1 MVTEPPTADSVEYQA
16 CYVWTPD
23 GASLPAKRAA
33 KRRRITTSSVHS
45 NQPECISTVPLL
57 LGHEA
62 HENVSSRSAMLEESW
77 HAQEQGINEV
87 FESTTADTISQ
98 VANFILH
105 SDQTR
110 TETTIPTAFLVA
122 GPSNSTYT
130 NIVRSVEAQLQEI
143 LDVAIVNI
151 IPSQI
156 VNLKSA
162 IKFINNQVTDA
173 VLTIEE
179 DDMSKHEQSS
189 RRLNYDL
196 QILGDHVRFHSTAK
210 IILAFH
216 DSETLDGSLLNDII
230 EVISSWYDRIPFVCL
245 FGIKTSVELF
255 QEKLH
260 RTTIQ
265 RLHGAQF
272 EVAQVDV
279 DSVFRAV
286 SSSHWDKVFW
296 LGPGIIYS
304 IIQAQQNYIQ
314 SIASFTRSLQ
324 YAHMTHIFANPL
336 SVLLK
341 DPLPAQTFQKELYEY
356 VRNLDSFRQH
366 VEDLIAQKDFDRAK
380 NLLHDNSVLHKE
392 VEQGI
397 KKSKI
402 AMKSLILAVELF
414 TSIQKSLN
422 NSATE
427 PWCNLYIKA
436 MAGQLKDSAIVKDTL
451 LAVRKLPSDAMTTLL
466 ADLAESP
473 LPDML
478 VLHNEVR
485 QLQSDC
491 EGTEPLRSKHDTNYA
506 GLRTTIVSHK
516 VQLSKQSA
524 ALSKQDLL
532 YSNIVDRVDGILV
545 KYLQETLITPQELF
559 LHEILIYDF
568 KSPHREVFAPKPR
581 HAMERALSSPGDYL
595 GCSCCSGTQRGLSA
609 THPVTSILYQLFL
622 ESGAIINTSDL
633 WSAFNTI
640 IESEDNDDEDAEQ
653 ERTLALFSQALAE
666 LKYMSMITSSRKKAD
681 HLAKVLWNGL

>member
-1 MVTEPPTADSVEYQA
+1 MI
-16 CYVWTPD
+16 
-23 GASLPAKRAA
+23 R
-33 KRRRITTSSVHS
+33 
-45 NQPECISTVPLL
+45 
-57 LGHEA
+57 
-62 HENVSSRSAMLEESW
+62 
-77 HAQEQGINEV
+77 
-87 FESTTADTISQ
+87 
-98 VANFILH
+98 
-105 SDQTR
+105 
-110 TETTIPTAFLVA
+110 
-122 GPSNSTYT
+122 
-130 NIVRSVEAQLQEI
+130 
-143 LDVAIVNI
+143 
-151 IPSQI
+151 
-156 VNLKSA
+156 
-162 IKFINNQVTDA
+162 
-173 VLTIEE
+173 
-179 DDMSKHEQSS
+179 
-189 RRLNYDL
+189 
-196 QILGDHVRFHSTAK
+196 
-210 IILAFH
+210 
-216 DSETLDGSLLNDII
+216 
-230 EVISSWYDRIPFVCL
+230 
-245 FGIKTSVELF
+245 
-255 QEKLH
+255 
-260 RTTIQ
+260 
-265 RLHGAQF
+265 
-272 EVAQVDV
+272 
-279 DSVFRAV
+279 
-286 SSSHWDKVFW
+286 
-296 LGPGIIYS
+296 
-304 IIQAQQNYIQ
+304 
-314 SIASFTRSLQ
+314 
-324 YAHMTHIFANPL
+324 
-336 SVLLK
+336 
-341 DPLPAQTFQKELYEY
+341 
-356 VRNLDSFRQH
+356 H

-653 ERTLALFSQALAE
+653 ERTL
-666 LKYMSMITSSRKKAD
+666 
-681 HLAKVLWNGL
+681 